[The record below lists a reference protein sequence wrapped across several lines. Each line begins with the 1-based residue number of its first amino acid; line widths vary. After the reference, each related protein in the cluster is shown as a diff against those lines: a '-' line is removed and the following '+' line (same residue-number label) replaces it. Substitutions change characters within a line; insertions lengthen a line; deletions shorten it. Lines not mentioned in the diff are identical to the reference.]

1 MSYKSILQQ
10 KRPTVEALESYYTR
24 KCKDIEYQVRAYYEN
39 LKRRKIE
46 EEKEKLEKKM
56 IRKLAS
62 RLKNEHIQYRSAIK
76 SLKTG
81 NIEIKKKPKNV
92 TQIKEKAYWHFQ
104 KRRRLYLAD
113 KQWMIYTMDTK
124 KYVRR
129 NQKWIVSWHYRSKH
143 KHPNIWFE
151 PMNVRP
157 ISKQTNRMQL
167 DQPWYYRKDNLI
179 EKIWIEMFEQ
189 LEALS
194 KQNDIIIR
202 DRKYWEEMEE
212 VWNNNLQELIE
223 ERKSKWQAV

>member
-46 EEKEKLEKKM
+46 EEKEKLERKM
-56 IRKLAS
+56 IRKLSS

-76 SLKTG
+76 SLKSG

-104 KRRRLYLAD
+104 KYCRLLRAD
-113 KQWMIYTMDTK
+113 RDGMVRLMDTWK
-124 KYVRR
+124 LVHYTKA
-129 NQKWIVSWHYRSKH
+129 QWWHYFSKH
-143 KHPNIWFE
+143 NHPNLWFE
-151 PMNVRP
+151 PINCRAISP
-157 ISKQTNRMQL
+157 IWNKLQW
-167 DQPWYYRKDNLI
+167 DQPWYYRKEELI
-179 EKIWIEMFEQ
+179 NRIWIEMFEQ

>member
-10 KRPTVEALESYYTR
+10 TRPTVEALENYYTR
-24 KCKDIEYQVRAYYEN
+24 KCRDIEYQVRAYYEN

-46 EEKEKLEKKM
+46 EEKEKLERKM

-76 SLKTG
+76 SLKSG
-81 NIEIKKKPKNV
+81 NIEIKKKPRTLN
-92 TQIKEKAYWHFQ
+92 QIRSKAYGRFQ
-104 KRRRLYLAD
+104 KWRRLDLAD
-113 KQWMIYTMDTK
+113 RQWMIRTMDTL

-129 NQKWIVSWHYRSKH
+129 NQKGIVSWHYRSKH
-143 KHPNIWFE
+143 NHANLWFE
-151 PMNVRP
+151 PLNVRP
-157 ISKQTNRMQL
+157 IHKQTNRMQW
-167 DQPWYYRKDNLI
+167 DQPWYYWRDNLI
-179 EKIWIEMFEQ
+179 EKIWQEKFDE

-212 VWNNNLQELIE
+212 VWYNNLQELIE
-223 ERKSKWQAV
+223 ERKSKWYSV